1 MKFKEDLKTKRSRAK
16 IILKKLEYL
25 YPYAK
30 CHLRFS
36 NAFELLI
43 GCILSAQCTD
53 KRVNEVTKELFKKY
67 RNPGD
72 FSKADTKDL
81 EMEIRSTGF
90 YRAKSKSI
98 INCCKTVVENFQG
111 DIPKTMDELVTL
123 DGVGRKTANVVLG
136 NYYGIPGIIV
146 DTHIKRLSSRLKLS
160 EKSDPARIEFEIM
173 ELIPKKKWTF
183 FSNALGDHGR
193 TVCKSRKPNC
203 NECKISSLCP
213 SREIFV

>member
-1 MKFKEDLKTKRSRAK
+1 MIFKEDLKTTKSRAK
-16 IILKKLEYL
+16 LILKKLENL

-72 FSKADTKDL
+72 FSKAVIQDL
-81 EMEIRSTGF
+81 EMEIRSAGF
-90 YRAKSKSI
+90 YKAKSKSI
-98 INCCKTVVENFQG
+98 INCCKKVVENFQG
-111 DIPKTMDELVTL
+111 NIPKTMDELVTL

-173 ELIPKKKWTF
+173 ELIPKKKWTY

>member
-16 IILKKLEYL
+16 KILKKLEYL

-81 EMEIRSTGF
+81 GMEIRSTGF

>member
-67 RNPGD
+67 RDPGD
-72 FSKADTKDL
+72 FSKAVIQDL

-90 YRAKSKSI
+90 YKAKSKSI
-98 INCCKTVVENFQG
+98 INACKTVVDNFQG
-111 DIPKTMDELVTL
+111 EFPKTMAELVTL

-203 NECKISSLCP
+203 NECKISGLCP
-213 SREIFV
+213 SKEIFV

>member
-16 IILKKLEYL
+16 KILKKLEYL